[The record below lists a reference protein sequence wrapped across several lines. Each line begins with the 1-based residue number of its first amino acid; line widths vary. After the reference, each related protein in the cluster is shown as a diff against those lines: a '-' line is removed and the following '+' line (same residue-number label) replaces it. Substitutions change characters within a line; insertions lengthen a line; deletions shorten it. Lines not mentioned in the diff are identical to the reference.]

1 MFQIKK
7 TLMRQKLSLL
17 LFAALLPIAA
27 WADTYTQN
35 GVNYEY
41 DESSGTASVSQSS
54 DASGNITILSSFTV
68 SGKDYSVTSIGNYAF
83 QNCSSLTSVTI
94 PYSVTSIGYYAF
106 YYCSGLTSIYV
117 DNGNTVYDSRNNCN
131 AIIKSET
138 NELIAGCK
146 KTVIPN
152 TVTSIGYQAFSGCSG
167 LTSIT
172 IPNSVTSIG
181 NYAFVGSGL
190 TSVTIPNSVTSIGQ
204 DAFESCSGL
213 TSVSI
218 GNSVTSIG
226 NNAFQYCSGLTSIT
240 IPNSVTSIGNSA
252 FSGCSGLTSLTIPN
266 SVTSIGSKAFNNT
279 AWYNNQ
285 SNGLIYAGK
294 VAYTYK
300 GTMPSNTNISLRE
313 GTLGIANAAFSYRS
327 TLTSVIIPNTVTTIG
342 SQAFESCS
350 GLQNVTIPNSVTSI
364 GNYAF
369 RNCSGLTSVVSEIDI
384 PFSFGN
390 NAFGNIAS
398 TCTLTVPAGT
408 KAAYIAKGWTE
419 SVFKGG
425 IIEGSNGSSPNITFA
440 DAAVKTICVANW
452 DTNGDGELSEAEAA
466 AVTNLGT
473 VFRNN
478 ASIKSFDEL
487 QYFTGLTAIGNYAFQ
502 SCTGLTSITI
512 PNSVTTIGYQAFY
525 NCSNLSVTIPN
536 SVTSIGSSAFY
547 NCSHLASVPN
557 FVMSVGIDAFDGTA
571 WFTNQP
577 VGLVYAGKVAYKYKG
592 SMPSNTSISLQEGTS
607 EITARAFWYC
617 SNLTSV
623 TIPNSV
629 TNIGYDAFYNCSGL
643 TSVAIP
649 NSVTGIGG
657 SAFYG
662 CSGLTSV
669 TFGNSVTSISN
680 SAFYGCSRLTNVT
693 IPNSVTS
700 IEYQA
705 FSNCSGLTS
714 VTIPNSVTSIGG
726 NAFARCSS
734 LSSVVS
740 EIETPFSCDAF
751 YAIADNCTLT
761 VPAGTKAAYIEA
773 GWTESVFKG
782 GIIEIDNRIEQTLEQ
797 TSLPTMTYGDA
808 VYTLPAIT
816 AQGQALTWTSNNT
829 SVATIANDKL
839 NIVGVGSATITATQ
853 AGNDDYAPF
862 SKEFNLTVNKA
873 MLTITAD
880 DKTKVEGEENP
891 ELTVSY
897 SGFKNGEDKTVLTT
911 QPTVTTTATTNSPVG
926 TYPITASGAEAQN
939 YDFTYVNG
947 TLTVTEA
954 SAQPTVDVTDTDL
967 SKLANTIYLE
977 RVEATPGGQLTL
989 SVKMKNVVM
998 VESFGFDLYLP
1009 DGVTVATD
1017 EDGFPLAS
1025 LSTQRTTANK
1035 TNNFNAD
1042 FKEDGALNIQAFSTR
1057 GYTISGNDGEVALIT
1072 INIAGDVE
1080 AGEYPIIIRNIAIA
1094 DENSVTYRV
1103 DYVKSTLAISS
1114 YTLGDAN
1121 SDNFIDVGD
1130 LTAISHYILERPDAS
1145 FNAKAADANIDN
1157 NIDVGDLTAVS
1168 HIILW
1173 GSVQRPSGAR
1183 LIRDEF
1189 SSPMQLSSNV
1199 TDISDL
1205 DNVIYVEPFTVA
1217 ANSTFTMSV
1226 KMKNAVVAEG
1236 FGFDLVLPE
1245 GITVATDGD
1254 GFPLATLSSARTTA
1268 NKTNNFNADF
1278 KLDGTLN
1285 VQAWSSNGSSISGND
1300 GEVAQ
1305 IVLNIAANVNPDTYP
1320 IYIRNIAISDVNAT
1334 SHRTDEVET
1343 AVTVTAAEDYDVLL
1357 NEMATTD
1364 IEPATNVKVK
1374 VLRTIN
1380 ADEWSTIC
1388 LPFAMTATQIQDA
1401 FGADVQIEEFKGWK
1415 VTEYDNDDNATAIEV
1430 TFASVSA
1437 IEANTPYVIKVSKA
1451 ISEFTVNGVDIDAED
1466 EPAVIVGKINKG
1478 TFGSFTG
1485 SYVPTIIDEECLF
1498 LSENKFWYSVGKTNM
1513 KGFRAYF
1520 YFQDVLADYNNEAGA
1535 DARVQFSFGD
1545 GETTGV
1551 ADINRETITNNGSFY
1566 NINGQRVE
1574 KPTKGL
1580 YITNGRKVVIK

>member
-1 MFQIKK
+1 
-7 TLMRQKLSLL
+7 MRQKLSLL
-17 LFAALLPIAA
+17 LLAALLPIAA

-68 SGKDYSVTSIGNYAF
+68 GGKGYSVTSIGNSAF
-83 QNCSSLTSVTI
+83 ESCFALTRV
-94 PYSVTSIGYYAF
+94 
-106 YYCSGLTSIYV
+106 
-117 DNGNTVYDSRNNCN
+117 
-131 AIIKSET
+131 
-138 NELIAGCK
+138 
-146 KTVIPN
+146 
-152 TVTSIGYQAFSGCSG
+152 
-167 LTSIT
+167 T

-181 NYAFVGSGL
+181 YMAFAYCSGLTSVTIGNSVTIIGNKAFYFCDGLTSITIPSSVNSIGEAAFTSCSGL
-190 TSVTIPNSVTSIGQ
+190 TSVTIPNSVTDIG
-204 DAFESCSGL
+204 S
-213 TSVSI
+213 
-218 GNSVTSIG
+218 
-226 NNAFQYCSGLTSIT
+226 NAFI
-240 IPNSVTSIGNSA
+240 
-252 FSGCSGLTSLTIPN
+252 
-266 SVTSIGSKAFNNT
+266 NT

-285 SNGLIYAGK
+285 PNGLIYAGK
-294 VAYTYK
+294 VAYKYK
-300 GTMPSNTNISLRE
+300 GAMPSNTNISLQE
-313 GTLGIANAAFSYRS
+313 GTLGIAAGAFSS
-327 TLTSVIIPNTVTTIG
+327 IPNLTSVIIPNSVTNIG
-342 SQAFESCS
+342 RQAFESCS
-350 GLQNVTIPNSVTSI
+350 GLQSVTIPNSVTNI

-369 RNCSGLTSVVSEIDI
+369 RNCSGLTSVVSEIEI
-384 PFSFGN
+384 PFTFGN

-408 KAAYIAKGWTE
+408 KASYIAAGWTE
-419 SVFKGG
+419 DVFKGG
-425 IIEGSNGSSPNITFA
+425 IIEPSPNITFA
-440 DAAVKTICVANW
+440 DANIKTICVANW
-452 DTNGDGELSEAEAA
+452 DTNGDRELSEAEAA

-977 RVEATPGGQLTL
+977 RVEATSGGQLTL

-1551 ADINRETITNNGSFY
+1551 ADINRETTTNNGSFY
-1566 NINGQRVE
+1566 NLNGQRVE